1 MASII
6 PIIQSIITVGG
17 VLMGAWLGSRLMR
30 GKEERQWRRDRCLEI
45 YTDFILACEIVANQ
59 ADQVVVQR
67 KHETNQDTSDIELL
81 YEKIKDM
88 SRAADKALLLIP
100 REMMDSIQEL
110 VTHCS
115 NLSHAATRS
124 PNADEWKKVRITE
137 HTPLTSNF
145 MYNARNDLGI
155 HPQRQMMSGW
165 RKIFRKPK

>member
-100 REMMDSIQEL
+100 REMDSIQEL

-124 PNADEWKKVRITE
+124 PNADEWKKLELLNTR
-137 HTPLTSNF
+137 HLLLTSCTTPGMTSVF
-145 MYNARNDLGI
+145 I
-155 HPQRQMMSGW
+155 HNGR
-165 RKIFRKPK
+165 